1 MRHFVLFI
9 IPAGIWGS
17 TWLAIKFQV
26 GEVDPMVSVAY
37 RFLIAGMLLIAYCL
51 IRKLPMKFK
60 SQEHFFI
67 LLQGLFIFGFN
78 YWLVYMAELHLTSG
92 LVGLLFSTLVFMN
105 ILNSRIFLKT
115 PFEPRVL
122 IGGAMGLGGM
132 ALVFQKDLIAFS
144 FSSETS
150 VALLL
155 ALSGAY
161 VASLGN
167 ITSARNQMRGIP
179 VLQSN
184 AVGMMYGGIAMAV
197 FSLLSGK
204 PFTYEPNIGYLF
216 SLGYLAVFG
225 SVFAFTAYLT
235 LVGEIGASRA
245 GYVTL
250 ISPIIA
256 LTLSTFFEDYRWSA
270 VGLLGVVL
278 ILGGN
283 ALVLRMKGSGKPARL
298 AKT

>member
-1 MRHFVLFI
+1 MRHLI
-9 IPAGIWGS
+9 LYMIPAGIWGS

-37 RFLIAGMLLIAYCL
+37 RFLIAGTVLIAFCL
-51 IRKLPMKFK
+51 IRRMSLKF
-60 SQEHFFI
+60 SPQEHFFI

-132 ALVFQKDLIAFS
+132 ALVFQKDLVAFS
-144 FSSETS
+144 FSSGTS
-150 VALLL
+150 IALLL

-184 AVGMMYGGIAMAV
+184 AVGMMYGGLAMALV
-197 FSLLSGK
+197 SLVSGK
-204 PFTYEPNIGYLF
+204 PFTYEPTMGYLF
-216 SLGYLAVFG
+216 SLGYLAIFG

-256 LTLSTFFEDYRWSA
+256 LSLSTIFEDYRWSA
-270 VGLLGVVL
+270 AGLFGVIL

-283 ALVLRMKGSGKPARL
+283 ALVLRLKAGRKPAGL
-298 AKT
+298 AKA

>member
-1 MRHFVLFI
+1 
-9 IPAGIWGS
+9 
-17 TWLAIKFQV
+17 
-26 GEVDPMVSVAY
+26 
-37 RFLIAGMLLIAYCL
+37 
-51 IRKLPMKFK
+51 MKFK
-60 SQEHFFI
+60 ASEHFFI

-115 PFEPRVL
+115 PFEPRIL

-150 VALLL
+150 VALVL

-167 ITSARNQMRGIP
+167 ITSARNQMKGIP

-184 AVGMMYGGIAMAV
+184 AVGMMYGGIAMSL

-204 PFTYEPNIGYLF
+204 PFTYEPTIGYLF
-216 SLGYLAVFG
+216 SLGYLALFG

-270 VGLLGVVL
+270 LGLLGVL
-278 ILGGN
+278 MILGGN
-283 ALVLRMKGSGKPARL
+283 ALVLRMKGSGKPLRL
-298 AKT
+298 AKS